1 MGSSILRRCWRCL
14 KFGIVIKLSLIQDYN
29 PGFYFFFRV
38 MTKLTILVVEDEEA
52 IRAMLPL
59 VLEQAGFTTQAAGDA
74 KEAQAILDQ
83 THVDLILLDWMLPG
97 ISGAEWARRLRKEAA
112 YQELPIILLTARGEE
127 EDKVRGFDVGVD
139 DYITKPFS
147 PKELVAR
154 IRAVLRRSG
163 KLSGGG
169 QIVLGDMTLD
179 AEQHRLSIGERQL
192 EVSPTEFRLMQF
204 FMMHPDKV
212 YTRTQLLDQVWG
224 RSVYIEER
232 TVDVHIRR
240 LRKILAEYGREELL
254 QTVRGFGYRFSLT
267 E

>member
-1 MGSSILRRCWRCL
+1 
-14 KFGIVIKLSLIQDYN
+14 
-29 PGFYFFFRV
+29 

-52 IRAMLPL
+52 IRAMLLL
-59 VLEQAGFTTQAAGDA
+59 VLEQAGFTVHTAADA
-74 KEAQAILDQ
+74 RDAQAILDR
-83 THVDLILLDWMLPG
+83 TLVDMILLDWMLPG
-97 ISGAEWARRLRKEAA
+97 ISGVEWARRLRKETA

-127 EDKVRGFDVGVD
+127 EDKVRGFDVGAD
-139 DYITKPFS
+139 DYMTKPFS

-154 IRAVLRRSG
+154 VRAVLRRSG
-163 KLSGGG
+163 KLLGGG
-169 QIVLGDMTLD
+169 QIVLGDMVLD

-192 EVSPTEFRLMQF
+192 EVSPTEFRLIQF
-204 FMMHPDKV
+204 FMTHPDKV

-254 QTVRGFGYRFSLT
+254 QTVRGFGYRFSLI